1 MNQKEKA
8 VNDLIKA
15 TQLDQKD
22 TRIKYNLATYY
33 FQEKQYNKA
42 VPVIKDALTIEPQN
56 PDYKYLLALIYQAQ
70 GKTGAYQLIMNE
82 LNQ

>member
-8 VNDLIKA
+8 ANDLIKA
-15 TQLDQKD
+15 SQLDRKD
-22 TRIKYNLATYY
+22 PRIKYNLATYY

-42 VPVIKDALTIEPQN
+42 VPVIKEAISIEPQN

-70 GKTGAYQLIMNE
+70 EKNEAYQLIMNE